1 MPFTPS
7 PRFRAC
13 ADRAIHRALGKPWR
27 VMGRGPDAFDC
38 VGFVQH
44 VLAAGG
50 VTTPLFEYPAGVA
63 RDEAFRAG
71 VPRVEAAGWVQV
83 PARTP
88 YAVVL
93 LGRRGVVTH
102 VGLYHPVGLVYHSF
116 ERCGVVG
123 HTLQFLSTI
132 FDTFQYW
139 SPPDGVGNSQIELPK
154 PG

>member
-1 MPFTPS
+1 
-7 PRFRAC
+7 
-13 ADRAIHRALGKPWR
+13 
-27 VMGRGPDAFDC
+27 MGRGPDAFDC

-44 VLAAGG
+44 VLGAGG

-63 RDEAFRAG
+63 RDEAFSAG
-71 VPRVEAAGWVQV
+71 VPRIEAAGWVRV
-83 PARTP
+83 ASKTP
-88 YAVVL
+88 YSVVL
-93 LGRRGVVTH
+93 MGRQGVITH

-139 SPPDGVGNSQIELPK
+139 SSNDGVGNQQAELPK
-154 PG
+154 SR